1 MRHFALLLV
10 TVAVS
15 TASLQAQNAKTIADG
30 IHYTKLANTLREVD
44 KSPESISLLNRA
56 MPAFI
61 SGKSVYWQAVANE
74 LIGLSYKDIKDT
86 TNALAYL
93 QKSLDLYGKLKYV
106 ASGWGVNE
114 VMRALSSKNIY
125 AGIQFNATGVRVAI
139 FKTKYESDFY
149 EKDIKTT
156 FDIPNNLLVA
166 DASNSFKG
174 SQDALRIGLDSI
186 RRYQIPN
193 ERIFVVLSSDM
204 SNELARTSE
213 GRKRLYTQLE
223 RAVPGTGL
231 RIDTTFTP
239 AREAELF
246 TIGAI
251 PRKVWP
257 TTSALNVGN
266 NSTMGGYFESEASRR
281 NYTNVDK
288 DFHKITLPLG
298 INTIVSQIESK
309 KSLGIDAYRREAQLV
324 VPAIADSALKPFIQN
339 RDTGL
344 QERRT
349 VGLGGDIVQA
359 LVAYLHPEKAG
370 VTAVAV
376 TVNDIEQFKR
386 MALTDYKALT
396 RPDLKDIP
404 NGGIRRQAEQDIN
417 ATQNQLSEKQII
429 AGALWL
435 DYITRV
441 YNNSLG
447 SKRFVFIRNSDLGW
461 VTGKFLETINN
472 EYESTIAKGDF
483 YTR

>member
-1 MRHFALLLV
+1 MRHLVLLLV
-10 TVAVS
+10 AIAAG
-15 TASLQAQNAKTIADG
+15 TASLQAQNAKTIADA

-125 AGIQFNATGVRVAI
+125 AGIQFNETGVRVAI

-204 SNELARTSE
+204 SNELAQTPE
-213 GRKRLYTQLE
+213 GRRKLYTQLE
-223 RAVPGTGL
+223 RAVSGHRTSYRYHIYPRPRS
-231 RIDTTFTP
+231 RIVHHWRHSPQSVAND
-239 AREAELF
+239 
-246 TIGAI
+246 IGA
-251 PRKVWP
+251 
-257 TTSALNVGN
+257 
-266 NSTMGGYFESEASRR
+266 
-281 NYTNVDK
+281 
-288 DFHKITLPLG
+288 
-298 INTIVSQIESK
+298 
-309 KSLGIDAYRREAQLV
+309 
-324 VPAIADSALKPFIQN
+324 
-339 RDTGL
+339 
-344 QERRT
+344 ERR
-349 VGLGGDIVQA
+349 
-359 LVAYLHPEKAG
+359 
-370 VTAVAV
+370 
-376 TVNDIEQFKR
+376 
-386 MALTDYKALT
+386 
-396 RPDLKDIP
+396 
-404 NGGIRRQAEQDIN
+404 
-417 ATQNQLSEKQII
+417 
-429 AGALWL
+429 
-435 DYITRV
+435 
-441 YNNSLG
+441 
-447 SKRFVFIRNSDLGW
+447 
-461 VTGKFLETINN
+461 
-472 EYESTIAKGDF
+472 
-483 YTR
+483 